1 MPCLEMYAMSKDL
14 EWVFG
19 THAILN
25 LLEKRPDQI
34 SRLLIAV
41 NRSDKSR
48 LKIEELA
55 LAQGVVI
62 EQAETRQLDQL
73 VSGVHQGVVALCASG
88 FGLMS
93 EKELYHAVQHASGLP
108 LPLVLDGVTDPHNLG
123 ACLRTADA
131 AGVDAVIVPKN
142 KSAPINAT
150 VRKVACGAA
159 EVVPVVTVTN
169 LVRCLQT
176 LKSAGV
182 WIVGSDGEAH
192 ETFFSENVTGALA
205 VVMGSEGSGLRR
217 LTRESCD
224 YLLSIPMSGELS
236 SLNVSVATGVALF
249 EVVRQRNLVKVISS

>member
-1 MPCLEMYAMSKDL
+1 MNKEL

-19 THAILN
+19 IHAILN
-25 LLEKRPDQI
+25 LLEKRPGQI

-48 LKIEELA
+48 LKIEEKA
-55 LAQGVVI
+55 LAQGVAFEKTEV
-62 EQAETRQLDQL
+62 RQLDQL
-73 VSGVHQGVVALCASG
+73 VSGVHQGVAALCTSD

-93 EKELYHAVQHASGLP
+93 EKEFYHSVQNPSGLP
-108 LPLVLDGVTDPHNLG
+108 LFLVLDGVTDPHNLG

-131 AGVDAVIVPKN
+131 AGVDAVIVAKN

-159 EVVPVVTVTN
+159 EVVPVVAVTN

-182 WIVGSDGEAH
+182 WIVGADGEAR
-192 ETFFSENVTGALA
+192 ETFFGENISGPLA

-224 YLLSIPMSGELS
+224 YLLSIPMSGELN

-249 EVVRQRNLVKVISS
+249 EVVRQRSLVKAVSL

>member
-1 MPCLEMYAMSKDL
+1 MNKDL

-19 THAILN
+19 IHAILN
-25 LLEKRPDQI
+25 LLKKRPDQI
-34 SRLLIAV
+34 SRLLITS
-41 NRSDKSR
+41 NRSDNSR
-48 LKIEELA
+48 LKVEELA
-55 LAQGVVI
+55 LAQGIAFEKV
-62 EQAETRQLDQL
+62 ETRQLDQL
-73 VSGVHQGVVALCASG
+73 VTGVHQGVAALCKSG

-93 EKELYHAVQHASGLP
+93 EKELYHLVQNAHGSL
-108 LPLVLDGVTDPHNLG
+108 LLLILDGVTDPHNLG

-159 EVVPVVTVTN
+159 EVVPVVAVVN
-169 LVRCLQT
+169 LVRCLQA
-176 LKSAGV
+176 LKGAGV
-182 WIVGSDGEAH
+182 WIVGADGDAR
-192 ETFFSENVTGALA
+192 ETFFSENLSGPLA

-249 EVVRQRNLVKVISS
+249 EVVRKRSLAKDVSI

>member
-1 MPCLEMYAMSKDL
+1 MYAMNKEL

-19 THAILN
+19 VHAILN
-25 LLEKRPDQI
+25 LLEKRPEQI

-41 NRSDKSR
+41 SRSERFR

-55 LAQGVVI
+55 LAQGVAFERV
-62 EQAETRQLDQL
+62 EVRQLDQL
-73 VSGVHQGVVALCASG
+73 VSGVHQGVAALCASG

-93 EKELYHAVQHASGLP
+93 EKELYHSVQNAPGLP
-108 LPLVLDGVTDPHNLG
+108 LLLVLDGVTDPHNLG

-142 KSAPINAT
+142 KSAPMNAT

-159 EVVPVVTVTN
+159 EVVPVVAVTN

-176 LKSAGV
+176 LQSAGV
-182 WIVGSDGEAH
+182 WIVGADGEAQ
-192 ETFFSENVTGALA
+192 ETFFSENLTGALA

-249 EVVRQRNLVKVISS
+249 EVVRQRNSPKVSSH

>member
-1 MPCLEMYAMSKDL
+1 MCVMNKDL

-19 THAILN
+19 IHAILN

-34 SRLLIAV
+34 SRLLITS
-41 NRSDKSR
+41 NRSDNSR
-48 LKIEELA
+48 LKVEELA
-55 LAQGVVI
+55 LAQGIAFERV
-62 EQAETRQLDQL
+62 EARQLDQL
-73 VSGVHQGVVALCASG
+73 VSGVHQGVAALCTSG

-93 EKELYHAVQHASGLP
+93 EKELYHLVQNAPGSP
-108 LPLVLDGVTDPHNLG
+108 LLLILDGVTDPHNLG

-159 EVVPVVTVTN
+159 EVMPVVAVVN
-169 LVRCLQT
+169 LVRCL
-176 LKSAGV
+176 KS
-182 WIVGSDGEAH
+182 
-192 ETFFSENVTGALA
+192 LA

-249 EVVRQRNLVKVISS
+249 EVVRKRSLAEDVSS

>member
-1 MPCLEMYAMSKDL
+1 MNKDL

-19 THAILN
+19 IHAILN

-34 SRLLIAV
+34 SRLLITS
-41 NRSDKSR
+41 NRSDNSR
-48 LKIEELA
+48 LKVEELA
-55 LAQGVVI
+55 MAQGIAFERV
-62 EQAETRQLDQL
+62 EARQLEQL
-73 VSGVHQGVVALCASG
+73 VSGVHQGVAALCTSG

-93 EKELYHAVQHASGLP
+93 EKELYHLVQNAPGSP
-108 LPLVLDGVTDPHNLG
+108 LLLILDGVTDPHNLG

-159 EVVPVVTVTN
+159 EVMPVVAVVN
-169 LVRCLQT
+169 LVRCLQS

-182 WIVGSDGEAH
+182 WIVGADGDAR
-192 ETFFSENVTGALA
+192 ETFFSEDLSGPLA

-249 EVVRQRNLVKVISS
+249 EVVRKRSLAEDVSS

>member
-1 MPCLEMYAMSKDL
+1 MEIYAMNKEL

-19 THAILN
+19 IHAIFN

-41 NRSDKSR
+41 NGSDKSR

-55 LAQGVVI
+55 LAQGVAF
-62 EQAETRQLDQL
+62 EKTELRQLDQL
-73 VSGVHQGVVALCASG
+73 VAGVHQGVAALCTSG

-93 EKELYHAVQHASGLP
+93 EKELYYSLQNSSGLP
-108 LPLVLDGVTDPHNLG
+108 LFLVLDGVTDPHNLG

-159 EVVPVVTVTN
+159 EVVPVVSVTN

-182 WIVGSDGEAH
+182 WIVGADGEAR
-192 ETFFSENVTGALA
+192 ETFFSENISGPLA

-224 YLLSIPMSGELS
+224 YLLSIPMSGELN

-249 EVVRQRNLVKVISS
+249 EVVRQRSLSKVVSF